1 VLDALGLDGA
11 QAVAGRAE
19 AAPGCVALV
28 GLQPVELELE
38 RRGTSDVYL
47 ECLVTWAFQARLLYE
62 RTLLLAALEHHS
74 SWRGQ
79 AHNSEL
85 LSSHNLLRQEAP

>member
-38 RRGTSDVYL
+38 RRGTSDVYRMFGDVGFSGS
-47 ECLVTWAFQARLLYE
+47 LVV
-62 RTLLLAALEHHS
+62 
-74 SWRGQ
+74 
-79 AHNSEL
+79 
-85 LSSHNLLRQEAP
+85 